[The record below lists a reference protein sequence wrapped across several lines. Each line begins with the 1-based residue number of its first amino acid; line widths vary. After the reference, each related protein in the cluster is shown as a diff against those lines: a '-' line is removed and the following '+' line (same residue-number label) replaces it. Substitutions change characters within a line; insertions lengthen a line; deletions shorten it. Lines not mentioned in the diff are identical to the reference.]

1 MDNSQYLK
9 DLAAEEKRIKQV
21 ELDQQRAQ
29 ALTQLEQEKAKV
41 MPTFQQQRQ
50 QANVQSQIG
59 AKNFAEY
66 WANRGQTNAGIN
78 AQEQMSR
85 ANTLGNTMGGINQAQ
100 NQATLDFSNQA
111 LNTNTQFS
119 NALQN
124 SNATIDQ
131 NLNTNLYN
139 ERQRVKD
146 AQAEER
152 RFQQQQAATRA
163 AQAEDARR
171 WELEFDLKKDA
182 ATGKKA
188 VKIGINPYV
197 GKAHK
202 DTLDPKGKFDPSKVF
217 SNGYQP
223 KAIGEKDNTLSKVKS
238 AQPLIVNG
246 QTQNVWKGAVDGR
259 YYFWDGKTNQYWEL
273 TNQEKKDLGIK

>member
-139 ERQRVKD
+139 ERQRVQELNQPRTSGSGATVKPTAVNTQFWQGALNPNTKLGTFETLDANGVKYQPNNVGTYTYKD
-146 AQAEER
+146 E
-152 RFQQQQAATRA
+152 
-163 AQAEDARR
+163 
-171 WELEFDLKKDA
+171 
-182 ATGKKA
+182 TGKTIKA
-188 VKIGINPYV
+188 
-197 GKAHK
+197 
-202 DTLDPKGKFDPSKVF
+202 T
-217 SNGYQP
+217 
-223 KAIGEKDNTLSKVKS
+223 NTLKAK
-238 AQPLIVNG
+238 
-246 QTQNVWKGAVDGR
+246 KVDGKVVTVGQLYPGLKGNTGADVSNQKVWIDKQNR
-259 YYFWDGKTNQYWEL
+259 AWYWDGSINDYRRL
-273 TNQEKKDLGIK
+273 